1 MKNVIKSLAKSVLIP
16 LKLTT
21 TGSAADTGIHKK
33 ILGSERCSSDLAQQ
47 TALINSNEEMEDIAK
62 IVRSLEEPCLLIIG
76 VSKTVKNE
84 AKEQKC
90 GFLSILLNTL
100 GNSLLGNQLTG
111 KGMKAKIRQ
120 PWVIRASKGTIRFL
134 MPAHPLTNLEIQKT
148 FSE

>member
-47 TALINSNEEMEDIAK
+47 TALINSNEEME
-62 IVRSLEEPCLLIIG
+62 VRSLEEPCLLIIG

-100 GNSLLGNQLTG
+100 GNSLLGNLLTG

-134 MPAHPLTNLEIQKT
+134 VPPHPLTNLEIQKT